1 MQKGLILLVC
11 AALFLGCDSIGV
23 FEKTNFFG
31 DHHWKSNQ
39 QLTYHF
45 TITDTA
51 AHYQIYT
58 IIRHEDAYRY
68 NNIWVRFTT
77 KAPGDTVKSQLLNL
91 RLADNRKGWLGTGI
105 DDVFDHR
112 IRITRSPQKL
122 RKGDYTFTLQQVMRE
137 DPIAAILNAGI
148 RIEKVQP

>member
-11 AALFLGCDSIGV
+11 ALLFLGCDSIGV
-23 FEKTNFFG
+23 FEKTSFFA
-31 DHHWKSNQ
+31 DHQWKSNQ
-39 QLTYHF
+39 QLSYHF

-51 AHYQIYT
+51 AYYQIYT

-68 NNIWVRFTT
+68 NNIWLRFTT
-77 KAPGDTVKSQLLNL
+77 KAPGDTAKSQLVNL

-112 IRITRSPQKL
+112 IRITRTPQKL
-122 RKGDYTFTLQQVMRE
+122 RRGDYTFTLQQVMRE
-137 DPIAAILNAGI
+137 DPITAILNAGI